1 MQPSPVAAT
10 SLAGWVDNVSISQVV
25 KYDDTFTPGQATGS
39 NKEVSAFTFKLDRE
53 QTKTGTYALNTVEQG
68 MSVIVAST
76 INDFTYQSQTLTAAD
91 WELGPAGIQILD
103 YGDVVSNNVEGI
115 FSFSSVEQT
124 YETRT
129 ATVPT
134 PLGKKLLLDTKVIPK
149 FYLRDALYTSIDA
162 VKTVTFNQ
170 PATFTKGSILQQY
183 QTIGGQDV
191 VNAYGTIVE
200 VGNQLRKNR

>member
-1 MQPSPVAAT
+1 M
-10 SLAGWVDNVSISQVV
+10 V

-103 YGDVVSNNVEGI
+103 YGDVVSNNVEG
-115 FSFSSVEQT
+115 SS
-124 YETRT
+124 RS
-129 ATVPT
+129 
-134 PLGKKLLLDTKVIPK
+134 LLLSRLMRLELQLFLLRWVRNCFWIPRL
-149 FYLRDALYTSIDA
+149 FPSSI
-162 VKTVTFNQ
+162 
-170 PATFTKGSILQQY
+170 
-183 QTIGGQDV
+183 
-191 VNAYGTIVE
+191 
-200 VGNQLRKNR
+200 